1 MIQQVSAA
9 IKCKKSYV
17 KFGVSPFGIWGSIEN
32 HPVGSTEGEGSHTP
46 KGSSASYD
54 DIYADTRK
62 WVKRGW
68 LDYITPQIYWS
79 FAQNSAP
86 YGELTDWWANVV
98 KGTNC
103 QLYIGHANY
112 KHVTNSSFDKDWQ
125 NSQEIPNQL
134 KFNSMYPEVKGSS
147 FFSLSSLKTNK
158 FNTTNI
164 IKDSYFNFK
173 ALVPTMPWLDNK
185 APNIVKINN
194 IEKQDKGITIKWQ
207 DEEKNDSTYY
217 VIYRFDGNEIGDI
230 QNPKNILTTVRRINR
245 QTYLQFNDLSASID
259 RNYTYA
265 ITALD
270 RLHNESEPTVFVY
283 MRK

>member
-1 MIQQVSAA
+1 
-9 IKCKKSYV
+9 
-17 KFGVSPFGIWGSIEN
+17 
-32 HPVGSTEGEGSHTP
+32 
-46 KGSSASYD
+46 
-54 DIYADTRK
+54 
-62 WVKRGW
+62 
-68 LDYITPQIYWS
+68 
-79 FAQNSAP
+79 
-86 YGELTDWWANVV
+86 
-98 KGTNC
+98 
-103 QLYIGHANY
+103 
-112 KHVTNSSFDKDWQ
+112 
-125 NSQEIPNQL
+125 
-134 KFNSMYPEVKGSS
+134 
-147 FFSLSSLKTNK
+147 
-158 FNTTNI
+158 
-164 IKDSYFNFK
+164 
-173 ALVPTMPWLDNK
+173 MPWLDNK